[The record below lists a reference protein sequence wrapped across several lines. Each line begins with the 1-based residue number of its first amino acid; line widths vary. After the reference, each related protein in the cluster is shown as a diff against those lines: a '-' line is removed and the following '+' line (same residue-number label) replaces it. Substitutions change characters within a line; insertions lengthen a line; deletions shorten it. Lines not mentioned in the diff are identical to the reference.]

1 MSLRRGGKFAKS
13 AVSFGGIFEDTLYNC
28 QLKIS
33 DLKRK
38 KSAIDCELAGALL
51 EEKRIILDHIEK
63 SSGCIDDLL
72 TDDLL
77 ATSRVDGLSNSDFQW
92 GDDEIKQTNEW
103 ARLDGTKKKPV
114 VSYKAGIFDAI
125 SALNDRTGSSSV
137 AIKKHMQAN
146 LPEDKKWMNTVYL
159 KALNKAVANGELTK
173 NKRSFKLSTA
183 TSKSAATK
191 NAAPKKKAYLE
202 KKAVPNKSTVSYV
215 SCEIVCTDT
224 RLL

>member
-1 MSLRRGGKFAKS
+1 MSLRQGGKFAKS
-13 AVSFGGIFEDTLYNC
+13 AVSFGIFEDTLYKC

-77 ATSRVDGLSNSDFQW
+77 ATSRVDGLSNSDFHW
-92 GDDEIKQTNEW
+92 GEDEIKQTDEW
-103 ARLDGTKKKPV
+103 ARLDETKKKPV

-125 SALNDRTGSSSV
+125 SALNDCTGSSSI

-159 KALNKAVANGELTK
+159 KALNKAVANGELIK

-191 NAAPKKKAYLE
+191 KEEKKAYLE
-202 KKAVPNKSTVSYV
+202 KKAVPNKSTVSCV
-215 SCEIVCTDT
+215 SCLCVY
-224 RLL
+224 